1 MVKGEIYPI
10 PKNIQILRVKR
21 LCLKYDPNYQ
31 LKLYLNGEF
40 SDSKMI
46 PVNDPKDIYSFRSD
60 KILNTIS
67 KLTNID
73 RSNKKSGLFKIIK
86 IFQKENYA
94 EIQSIPESKKY
105 KLELD
110 HYQMNLGEFLW
121 INCFGIQKEKI
132 VVNKL
137 TFFEK
142 VDDQKFAEIVGSSIL
157 KDFLLFKVI
166 DIDENYIMIID
177 SNEII

>member
-1 MVKGEIYPI
+1 MENLLLKLVDEPEKSISLEKGQEEQFMVENIRFENDIDLIDLDLRKGDKKYEDLVLVKGEIYPI

-73 RSNKKSGLFKIIK
+73 ISNKKSGLFKIIK
-86 IFQKENYA
+86 IWNV
-94 EIQSIPESKKY
+94 
-105 KLELD
+105 
-110 HYQMNLGEFLW
+110 W
-121 INCFGIQKEKI
+121 KI
-132 VVNKL
+132 VK
-137 TFFEK
+137 K
-142 VDDQKFAEIVGSSIL
+142 
-157 KDFLLFKVI
+157 
-166 DIDENYIMIID
+166 
-177 SNEII
+177 